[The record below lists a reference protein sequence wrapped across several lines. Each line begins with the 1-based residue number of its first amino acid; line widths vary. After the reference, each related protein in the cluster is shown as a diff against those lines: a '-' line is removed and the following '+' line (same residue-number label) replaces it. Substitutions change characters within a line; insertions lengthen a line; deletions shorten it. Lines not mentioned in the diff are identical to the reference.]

1 MDRDNDYYYKL
12 KKYDLKIKSI
22 KNKIFIDDKISL
34 IKKIIQDIKHLQD
47 YINEDNLSYVN
58 YSDLGKTIILKVNNK
73 MIEFID
79 YDDSILYTKSPIHK
93 VYFDK
98 VKIMNTEEEVNTFDF
113 LEDDFLKFIQSQVIL
128 GFIYNFQQK
137 NKKKILDLVN
147 KDELNPFTKQIVE
160 LTIFEINK

>member
-1 MDRDNDYYYKL
+1 
-12 KKYDLKIKSI
+12 
-22 KNKIFIDDKISL
+22 
-34 IKKIIQDIKHLQD
+34 
-47 YINEDNLSYVN
+47 
-58 YSDLGKTIILKVNNK
+58 
-73 MIEFID
+73 
-79 YDDSILYTKSPIHK
+79 
-93 VYFDK
+93 
-98 VKIMNTEEEVNTFDF
+98 MNTEEEVNTFDF